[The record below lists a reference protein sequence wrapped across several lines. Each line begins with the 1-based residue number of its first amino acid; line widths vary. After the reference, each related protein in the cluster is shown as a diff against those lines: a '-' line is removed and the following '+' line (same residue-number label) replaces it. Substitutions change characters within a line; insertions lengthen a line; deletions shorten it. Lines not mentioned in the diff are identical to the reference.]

1 MAYRRKV
8 FLTNASKFLGI
19 EESDVIVINMEKGI
33 FNTTIAYCKE
43 NGYELKWY
51 SSEFVKKYSSIA
63 RRILANIS
71 YTPNS
76 ENFKKMIKEG
86 SIESYKIANFT
97 REDFNPE
104 VWKKLKEI
112 CIDKRTV
119 KKEKVEEG
127 MFTCNKCKSKK
138 TTYYQMQTRSA
149 DEPMTTYV
157 TCTNCDLRWK
167 C

>member
-1 MAYRRKV
+1 
-8 FLTNASKFLGI
+8 
-19 EESDVIVINMEKGI
+19 
-33 FNTTIAYCKE
+33 
-43 NGYELKWY
+43 
-51 SSEFVKKYSSIA
+51 
-63 RRILANIS
+63 
-71 YTPNS
+71 
-76 ENFKKMIKEG
+76 MIKEG
-86 SIESYKIANFT
+86 SIEPYKIANFT

-104 VWKKLKEI
+104 VWKKLREI